1 MLISKKMAGAINEQ
15 IGHEFEAELQYV
27 AISFYFAKEGL
38 PELSKKFAAQ
48 AMEERDHAL
57 RFVNYLH
64 DTDAE
69 LQIPQVAAPRPTFK
83 SAADAVELSLNQE
96 KTVTRQISG
105 LMDLALKESD
115 HTTQTFLQ
123 WFVTEQL
130 EEIASMETLLRV
142 VQRAGE
148 ERLLLVEEFLV
159 RGKGNLTAA
168 PKQFK
173 D

>member
-1 MLISKKMAGAINEQ
+1 MLISKRMAAAINEQ

-27 AISFYFAKEGL
+27 AISFYFNKEGL
-38 PELSKKFAAQ
+38 PELSRKFATQ
-48 AMEERDHAL
+48 AVEERDHAMRL
-57 RFVNYLH
+57 VNYLH

-69 LQIPQVAAPRPTFK
+69 LVIPQVAAPRPTFK

-96 KTVTRQISG
+96 KTVTKQINA
-105 LMDLALKESD
+105 LTDLALKESD
-115 HTTQTFLQ
+115 HMTQTFLQ
-123 WFVTEQL
+123 WFITEQL

-159 RGKGNLTAA
+159 RGKGNLSAA
-168 PKQFK
+168 PKAFK